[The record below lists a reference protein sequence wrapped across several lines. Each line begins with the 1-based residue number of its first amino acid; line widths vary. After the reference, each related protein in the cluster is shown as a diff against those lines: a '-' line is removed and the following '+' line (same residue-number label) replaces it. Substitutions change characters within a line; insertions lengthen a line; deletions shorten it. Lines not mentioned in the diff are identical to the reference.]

1 MGSWRTTRET
11 LTHGVEQTAMNKQT
25 LKEEF
30 MILLGLIVIVL
41 GVIIYNGIREQ
52 KRDPYKPLRQEQT
65 EQKQTEKD
73 NPYMNETKR
82 QQINELYNSRDEI
95 ENRMK

>member
-1 MGSWRTTRET
+1 MS
-11 LTHGVEQTAMNKQT
+11 KQT
-25 LKEEF
+25 LKEF

-41 GVIIYNGIREQ
+41 GFIIYNGIREQ
-52 KRDPYKPLRQEQT
+52 KRDPYKPLHQDHT

>member
-1 MGSWRTTRET
+1 MG
-11 LTHGVEQTAMNKQT
+11 KQT
-25 LKEEF
+25 MKEF

-65 EQKQTEKD
+65 EQKQLEKD

-82 QQINELYNSRDEI
+82 QQTNELYNSRDEI
-95 ENRMK
+95 ESRMK

>member
-1 MGSWRTTRET
+1 MS
-11 LTHGVEQTAMNKQT
+11 KQT
-25 LKEEF
+25 LKEF

-41 GVIIYNGIREQ
+41 GFIIYNGIREQ
-52 KRDPYKPLRQEQT
+52 KRDPYKPLHQEQT
-65 EQKQTEKD
+65 EQNQTEKD